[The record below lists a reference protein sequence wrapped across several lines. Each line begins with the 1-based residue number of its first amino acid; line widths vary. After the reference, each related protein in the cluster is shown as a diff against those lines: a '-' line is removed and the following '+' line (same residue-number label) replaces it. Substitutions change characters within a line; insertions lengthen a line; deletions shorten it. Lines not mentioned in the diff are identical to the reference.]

1 MTLVELGSLKRFWLW
16 AGVGVLAM
24 LGSFSFG
31 AGPLFWA
38 LNAAC
43 IGLLAA
49 RSVSRRR
56 IAIAIAVGIAT
67 PPMVAVFDSGW
78 LLVAGPVA
86 ALALAIVHSR
96 REAVVLTVTLAIA
109 LGSLVILN
117 YQDDAF
123 LALVIAPV
131 LVIVAALIAGRP
143 QREAAGSLTGAG
155 LALLAF
161 GASAPGISLT
171 LAGGI
176 LMLTLGLR
184 RRRLAAAV
192 SA

>member
-1 MTLVELGSLKRFWLW
+1 MSLVELGSLKRFWLW

-24 LGSFSFG
+24 FGSFSFG
-31 AGPLFWA
+31 AGALVWA

-56 IAIAIAVGIAT
+56 IAVAIAVGIST
-67 PPMVAVFDSGW
+67 PPLVAVFDSAW
-78 LLVAGPVA
+78 PLIVGPVA

-96 REAVVLTVTLAIA
+96 REAVVLSLTLAA
-109 LGSLVILN
+109 AFASLLILN
-117 YQDDAF
+117 DRHDAF
-123 LALVIAPV
+123 FALVIAPV
-131 LVIVAALIAGRP
+131 LMIVAALIVGRP
-143 QREAAGSLTGAG
+143 QREAAGALTGAG
-155 LALLAF
+155 LALFAF
-161 GASAPGISLT
+161 GAVPPGLSLT

>member
-24 LGSFSFG
+24 FGSFSFG
-31 AGPLFWA
+31 AGALVWA

-56 IAIAIAVGIAT
+56 IAIAIAIGIVSPFLVPVVGSAW
-67 PPMVAVFDSGW
+67 PLAV
-78 LLVAGPVA
+78 GPVT
-86 ALALAIVHSR
+86 ALAVAMVHSR
-96 REAVVLTVTLAIA
+96 REAVVLGAALAIA
-109 LGSLVILN
+109 IGALVILSFI
-117 YQDDAF
+117 DDAF
-123 LALVIAPV
+123 FALVVAPV

-143 QREAAGSLTGAG
+143 QREAAGALTGAG
-155 LALLAF
+155 LALFAF
-161 GASAPGISLT
+161 GAVPPGLSLT